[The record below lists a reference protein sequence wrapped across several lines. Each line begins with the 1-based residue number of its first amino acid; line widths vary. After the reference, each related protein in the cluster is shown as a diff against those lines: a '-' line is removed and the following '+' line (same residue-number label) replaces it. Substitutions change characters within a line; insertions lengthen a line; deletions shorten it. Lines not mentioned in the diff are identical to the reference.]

1 MKKNFFLFFIVVLG
15 NTNASDQDQRRA
27 LLDKVLSR
35 GGTHSYT
42 SPQEAKSLLSSAAA
56 SSSPGTREGHPAAG
70 LPGASRLDYAPST
83 RIVISGG
90 RNVLGGGSYYERP
103 SNSHIGDISIDHAPG
118 AAAIASHAAASPIPS
133 DPGSKSSLLKM
144 LELQLSDMN
153 LHCRPTE
160 ESLQALKILVSTED
174 KESDVFLVSLRSLGR
189 QKNAIALELY
199 GDLIVGRAVTVH
211 EEGSRSAADTSANQF
226 LSRAGTY
233 SRAGKSYREALA
245 IYKECLE
252 YYQPESLSYHRV
264 SEKIN
269 KYARNASAVRTRCCC
284 YSGLGV
290 GVTIITSA
298 SLLIAFWQNL

>member
-1 MKKNFFLFFIVVLG
+1 MKKYIFLSFISSVIG
-15 NTNASDQDQRRA
+15 SDQDERRA
-27 LLDKVLSR
+27 LLGKILSN
-35 GGTHSYT
+35 GKTYDYAM
-42 SPQEAKSLLSSAAA
+42 PKKADSLLSSAAV
-56 SSSPGTREGHPAAG
+56 SSSPSTREGLPAAG

-83 RIVISGG
+83 QIVISGG

-133 DPGSKSSLLKM
+133 DPASKSSLLKM
-144 LELQLSDMN
+144 LELQLSDMK

-160 ESLQALKILVSTED
+160 ESLQALKLLVSTED

-290 GVTIITSA
+290 SVTIITTA